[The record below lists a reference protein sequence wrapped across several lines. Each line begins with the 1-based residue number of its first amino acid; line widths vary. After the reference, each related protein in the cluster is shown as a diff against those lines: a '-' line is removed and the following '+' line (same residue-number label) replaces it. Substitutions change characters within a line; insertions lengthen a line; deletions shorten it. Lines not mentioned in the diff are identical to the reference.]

1 MPPEI
6 AQQPV
11 AMDRLQRANELLRLY
26 GEAVR
31 HFFKLRT
38 TLVSPMFNL
47 PGRLVLGSY
56 CYYEHLPALLE
67 ELLKIASPEDI
78 GRSMRRL
85 AARPNAIHLHSL
97 MLGFFNG
104 REQAILRGTA
114 RSEDPSQIMRLIDF
128 WDRVARTSR
137 SDGMRIP
144 DENNFSLPSL
154 SDADAAS
161 LAAQL
166 PPNPSAE
173 MKAKL
178 RKMTATLELYTF
190 ILNGEARIG
199 AFHHGPYRLD
209 NGDVLI
215 VKELTGFRDI
225 FYPWQR
231 STPLLPVDGVV
242 RVRRYRGLQA
252 RIFSLG
258 GIMTDPNDEESCL
271 IAEQVLA
278 VAGNQLRAVLLD
290 EAVDLTARAA
300 ESQMALYRVMM
311 EWDDRYRVAYGAE
324 LYGNILKLMAEPFKE
339 VETFG
344 EKIRT
349 AFAAS
354 VERHLDGLVTGAE
367 PPLVLQHIA
376 KTGGPVY
383 TPLRA

>member
-6 AQQPV
+6 AQPGV
-11 AMDRLQRANELLRLY
+11 LETRLRRANELLRLY

-38 TLVSPMFNL
+38 TIVSPMFNL

-56 CYYEHLPALLE
+56 CYYEQLPTLLE
-67 ELLKIASPEDI
+67 ELLKIASPEEI

-114 RSEDPSQIMRLIDF
+114 RPDDPAQIMRVIDF
-128 WDRVARTSR
+128 WDCAARTSR
-137 SDGMRIP
+137 ADGLRIP
-144 DENNFSLPSL
+144 DENNFSMPSL
-154 SDADAAS
+154 NETDAAS
-161 LAAQL
+161 LAAEL
-166 PPNPSAE
+166 PPNPPAE
-173 MKAKL
+173 TKAKL
-178 RKMTATLELYTF
+178 RKMMATLELYTF

-199 AFHHGPYRLD
+199 AFHHGPYRLE
-209 NGDVLI
+209 NGDVLL
-215 VKELTGFRDI
+215 VKELTGFRDT

-231 STPLLPVDGVV
+231 NVPALPVDGVV

-252 RIFSLG
+252 RIFLLG
-258 GIMTDPNDEESCL
+258 GVTTEPKDEESCL

-278 VAGNQLRAVLLD
+278 VAGNQLRPFPLD
-290 EAVDLTARAA
+290 AAVDLTARAA
-300 ESQMALYRVMM
+300 ESQMALYRIMM

-324 LYGNILKLMAEPFKE
+324 LYGNILRLMAEPFKDADAFGNKVRALFAPC
-339 VETFG
+339 VE
-344 EKIRT
+344 K
-349 AFAAS
+349 
-354 VERHLDGLVTGAE
+354 HLDDLVSGAE

-376 KTGGPVY
+376 KTDGPIY
-383 TPLRA
+383 TPIRG